1 MVHRSVGEGDAGQ
14 VVSIEII
21 KDIERLREM
30 RQEWN
35 ELLAES
41 ASDCMFLTWE
51 WLSTW
56 WRYLSGDRKLFIV
69 TVRSQGRLHA
79 IAPLVVRPPGI
90 SNILPFPALEFMGTG
105 SVGSDYLDVIIR
117 RGEEAFAANALAECM
132 AGMDRAIE
140 LEQVK
145 IGDCSVAEIGR
156 LMGSHGWS
164 VQEEQTNISRHINL
178 AGRSWPS
185 YLASLGG
192 AHRYNFKRRLR
203 HLERDFDLRFE
214 KHITEEERRAA
225 LGRLMA
231 LHGARW
237 RGYSKAFHTPN
248 HQKFHEEITRLACE
262 RGWLRIYTLWLD
274 GETVAA
280 LYGFR
285 YGRVFYFY
293 QSGFDPAY
301 ARYSTGLV
309 TMGLCIESAIAE
321 GVVEYDMLQ
330 GVEQYKELW
339 AHESRPLGRLEFY
352 PPHVRGFVYRR
363 AMELSRAARKAAR
376 RVFPKKL
383 TDMIAVRRELAT
395 RS

>member
-1 MVHRSVGEGDAGQ
+1 MSV
-14 VVSIEII
+14 EIL
-21 KDIERLREM
+21 KDTERLRGM

-35 ELLAES
+35 ELLADS
-41 ASDCMFLTWE
+41 ASDCLFLTWE

-56 WRYLSGDRKLFIV
+56 WRYLSRDRKLFIA
-69 TVRSQGRLHA
+69 TVRSRGRLLA

-90 SNILPFPALEFMGTG
+90 SSILPFSAREFMGTG

-117 RGEEAFAANALAECM
+117 RGEEAGAGKALAECM
-132 AGMDRAIE
+132 TGIDLAIE

-145 IGDCSVAEIGR
+145 IGDCSVAGIGR
-156 LMGSHGWS
+156 LMRTRGWS
-164 VQEEQTNISRHINL
+164 VQEEQTNISRYIDL

-185 YLASLGG
+185 YLASLGR

-203 HLERDFDLRFE
+203 RLQREFDLRFE
-214 KHITEEERRAA
+214 KHVTEEERRAA
-225 LGRLMA
+225 LARLMA

-237 RGYSKAFHTPN
+237 RGYSRAFHTPN
-248 HQKFHEEITRLACE
+248 HQSFHEEITRLACE
-262 RGWLRIYTLWLD
+262 RGWLRFYTLWLD
-274 GETVAA
+274 GEPVAA

-301 ARYSTGLV
+301 SKYSTGLV
-309 TMGLCIESAIAE
+309 TMGLCIESAIEE
-321 GVVEYDMLQ
+321 GVAEYDMLQ

-352 PPHVRGFVYRR
+352 PPHVRGLVYRR

-383 TDMIAVRRELAT
+383 ADMIAIRRELVT
-395 RS
+395 RT